1 MPLLLLTFTKQQV
14 LPGSQ
19 PGKVEVGNI
28 GKMTSP
34 HPGRGAPCTRHPG
47 VPLKPPAFSPIT
59 SAGGS
64 VAAGVAPIAQ
74 GGVEIN
80 YPKGC
85 SKSKKTENFPAW
97 LRVTNLLNLVN
108 GFCAISTS

>member
-1 MPLLLLTFTKQQV
+1 MSLMELTLTKQQV
-14 LPGSQ
+14 LQGSQ

-59 SAGGS
+59 SAEGS

-74 GGVEIN
+74 GEIEIN
-80 YPKGC
+80 SPNGC
-85 SKSKKTENFPAW
+85 SKSKKTGIFPAW
-97 LRVTNLLNLVN
+97 LSITNLLKLLNW
-108 GFCAISTS
+108 FCAISTS